1 MLGELSLVLFGYLA
15 GSIPIAFL
23 AARRRGVDLR
33 AAGSGNLGA
42 SNVFRTT
49 GKLVGFWVALLDVL
63 KGVAVVMVADG
74 FDAGASLRTTC
85 GLSAIVGHIYPVW
98 LGFRG
103 GKGVATTCGVFA
115 VLAPAA
121 TTWLA
126 PFFAAALWYTRYVSL
141 ASIFTAAMLGP
152 VIYLTGASR
161 DVVVGGVVAGALV
174 VFRHRSNLVR
184 LQAGTER
191 RLGQRA

>member
-1 MLGELSLVLFGYLA
+1 MLAELALGVFGYLS
-15 GSIPIAFL
+15 GSIPFAFL
-23 AARRRGVDLR
+23 FARRRGIDLR

-63 KGVAVVMVADG
+63 KGAVVVMVADA
-74 FDAGASLRTTC
+74 FEAGPSLRVTC
-85 GLSAIVGHIYPVW
+85 GLAAVVGHVYPVW
-98 LGFRG
+98 LRFRG
-103 GKGVATTCGVFA
+103 GKGVATTAGVFA
-115 VLAPAA
+115 VLAPTA

-126 PFFAAALWYTRYVSL
+126 PLFAAALWYTRYVSL
-141 ASIFTAAMLGP
+141 ASIFVAAMLGP
-152 VIYLTGASR
+152 LIYLTGGSR
-161 DVVVGGVVAGALV
+161 DVVIGGLLAGALV
-174 VFRHRSNLVR
+174 VFRHRSNLAR